1 MIIFNIYDNHFA
13 ELKDSELL
21 QERLNL
27 ASAAEPYVGKYYSA
41 DYIRRKVLR
50 QTDQEIIDQDK
61 QIKQEIA
68 KGIIPDPNAPVDEN
82 GNPIEGGGE
91 EINPEGGEI

>member
-1 MIIFNIYDNHFA
+1 M
-13 ELKDSELL
+13 L
-21 QERLNL
+21 
-27 ASAAEPYVGKYYSA
+27 VKYYSA

-68 KGIIPDPNAPVDEN
+68 KGIIPDPNAPVDPATGQPIPQTNGVLGKNTLEPEVEEEN
-82 GNPIEGGGE
+82 LKLQKLHLVERYK
-91 EINPEGGEI
+91 